1 MIWSGSGRVEGN
13 GMALGK
19 SGASRPPRWLRI
31 VFGAGAVITA
41 LGLITADEP
50 SDVVVAVGVCGS
62 LGLHAVA
69 PRGLYDGRFDA
80 WLRAHPVVNA
90 GLTFLL
96 LETALYLVLSIFLAD
111 WLGVVIA
118 LPLAAGAA
126 WSVYR
131 ARSVEQ
137 TP

>member
-1 MIWSGSGRVEGN
+1 MIRSGSGRVEGN
-13 GMALGK
+13 GMALEK
-19 SGASRPPRWLRI
+19 RWASRPPRWARI
-31 VFGAGAVITA
+31 VFGTGAVIFA
-41 LGLITADEP
+41 LELITADEP
-50 SDVVVAVGVCGS
+50 SDVVFRVFFCGS
-62 LGLHAVA
+62 LGLQAVA

-96 LETALYLVLSIFLAD
+96 LETALYVVLSIFLTD

-126 WSVYR
+126 WAVYR

-137 TP
+137 TT

>member
-1 MIWSGSGRVEGN
+1 
-13 GMALGK
+13 MALEK
-19 SGASRPPRWLRI
+19 SRASRPPRWVRI
-31 VFGAGAVITA
+31 VLGAVAVIWA

-50 SDVVVAVGVCGS
+50 SDVVFRVFFCGS
-62 LGLHAVA
+62 LGLQAVA
-69 PRGLYDGRFDA
+69 PRGLYDGRFNA

-90 GLTFLL
+90 GLTILL
-96 LETALYLVLSIFLAD
+96 LGTALYVGLSIFLAD

-126 WSVYR
+126 AWAAYR

-137 TP
+137 TT